1 MREAG
6 AALDR
11 TPWLTRWRGSG
22 RGSSP
27 VASSTTS
34 AVTRSIPRSSARRS
48 ARPHIRLIICGM
60 PSDAAA
66 IRSTASG
73 AKGWAP
79 PLTVRQRKST
89 YPPTPS
95 ASSGARRKRA
105 DSRVAAPPSRSASS
119 FASSRGSPTSRILR
133 SGRTTRTGS
142 RATSR
147 SLDRACASSRP
158 TTTRRPGSA
167 AARRSRKSS
176 RPRGRPSITVC
187 HPERSSSAESRRSSV
202 VFPVPGGPVRTAS
215 RGASFS
221 RVAIRR

>member
-1 MREAG
+1 MAARIMREAG

-79 PLTVRQRKST
+79 PLTVRQRKSR
-89 YPPTPS
+89 YPRTPS
-95 ASSGARRKRA
+95 ASSGARRQRT
-105 DSRVAAPPSRSASS
+105 DSRIAAPPSRSASS
-119 FASSRGSPTSRILR
+119 FASSEGLAHQQDPEIGAHDEERIERDEQVARQGLRLVEAHDDAASGFGGSQAVPQVVEAQRETLDHRLP
-133 SGRTTRTGS
+133 S
-142 RATSR
+142 RAR
-147 SLDRACASSRP
+147 RARP
-158 TTTRRPGSA
+158 RAGA
-167 AARRSRKSS
+167 AAWSCRC
-176 RPRGRPSITVC
+176 PAGR
-187 HPERSSSAESRRSSV
+187 
-202 VFPVPGGPVRTAS
+202 
-215 RGASFS
+215 
-221 RVAIRR
+221 